1 MVGQESLF
9 AYYTINFNLTLH
21 YKYSL
26 EDLENMIPWE
36 RKIYLSMLESYVK
49 EKNQEIQRQM
59 QASGQGT
66 RTEYPG

>member
-1 MVGQESLF
+1 M
-9 AYYTINFNLTLH
+9 LH

-26 EDLENMIPWE
+26 EDLENMMPWE
-36 RKIYLSMLESYVK
+36 RTIYLSMLESYVR

-59 QASGQGT
+59 QASGQGGT